1 MVITIFLLSLLRN
14 EVFVRTKNLRN
25 NCKDRKAYTTPEIL
39 NELSC
44 IQATRDKDGKY
55 SNKTSYTKKE
65 KAILQALDI
74 QLNVIE
80 GALNRFN
87 KNLV

>member
-1 MVITIFLLSLLRN
+1 MSFLILALTYS
-14 EVFVRTKNLRN
+14 K
-25 NCKDRKAYTTPEIL
+25 KTP
-39 NELSC
+39 
-44 IQATRDKDGKY
+44 
-55 SNKTSYTKKE
+55 YTKKE

-87 KNLV
+87 KNLE

>member
-1 MVITIFLLSLLRN
+1 MIVSSKIRM
-14 EVFVRTKNLRN
+14 
-25 NCKDRKAYTTPEIL
+25 Y
-39 NELSC
+39 
-44 IQATRDKDGKY
+44 
-55 SNKTSYTKKE
+55 KTHYTKKE

>member
-1 MVITIFLLSLLRN
+1 MYILILALTYS
-14 EVFVRTKNLRN
+14 K
-25 NCKDRKAYTTPEIL
+25 KTP
-39 NELSC
+39 
-44 IQATRDKDGKY
+44 
-55 SNKTSYTKKE
+55 YTKKE